1 MNDIFLRRRRK
12 LNSLLNLRKQVQK
25 KEITCPKCGCVMDM
39 QLFKKRLKV
48 CSNCNYHF
56 QMKAHERIEMLTDQD
71 SFRELNAGMVSLDP
85 LNFPG
90 YEKKLADN
98 EEKSGMK
105 DAVLTGVGSINK
117 QESAIAV
124 LDSSFL
130 MGSMG
135 TVVGE
140 KITNLAEYA
149 RKKKIPLIIF
159 SASGGARMQE
169 GLFSLMQMTK
179 TAAAIT
185 RFKREGGLFISVLTN
200 PTTGGVSASYAS
212 LGDIMIAEPN
222 ALIGFAGPRVIEQT
236 IGQKLPQGF
245 QRSEFLLDH
254 GMLDMIVERN
264 QLKNIISKLLMMHQ
278 RLSD

>member
-1 MNDIFLRRRRK
+1 MNDIFLRRRKK
-12 LNSLLNLRKQVQK
+12 LDSLLNLRKRVQK
-25 KEITCPKCGCVMDM
+25 KEITCPKCGCIMDV

-56 QMKAHERIEMLTDQD
+56 KMKAHERIEMLTDQD
-71 SFRELNAGMVSLDP
+71 SFRELNAGLVSLDP

-90 YEKKLADN
+90 YEKKLAEN

-105 DAVLTGVGSINK
+105 DAALTGIGSINK
-117 QESAIAV
+117 KESAIAV

-140 KITNLAEYA
+140 KITTLAEYA

-185 RFKREGGLFISVLTN
+185 RFKRDGGLFISVLTN

-245 QRSEFLLDH
+245 QRSEFLLEH
-254 GMLDMIVERN
+254 GMLDMVVERN
-264 QLKNIISKLLMMHQ
+264 QLRNIIAKLLMMHQ
-278 RLSD
+278 SQLD